1 MQSIPQR
8 TGPARRPAS
17 PAPLAGLAGA
27 VEATP
32 AGPAVPVAE
41 ALAADQAA
49 LEIRVKRISAALASA
64 GIDSRAVSAEEA
76 AAGEPLTSAVLAAAR

>member
-8 TGPARRPAS
+8 TGPARRPAW

-27 VEATP
+27 VEPTP
-32 AGPAVPVAE
+32 AGPPVPVAE

-49 LEIRVKRISAALASA
+49 LEIRVKRISAALAPA
-64 GIDSRAVSAEEA
+64 GIDSRAVPAEEA

>member
-27 VEATP
+27 VEATLARP
-32 AGPAVPVAE
+32 PDPVAE
-41 ALAADQAA
+41 ALAADQPA

-64 GIDSRAVSAEEA
+64 GTGSQAVPAEQPPPTSR
-76 AAGEPLTSAVLAAAR
+76 